1 MSDKT
6 LDVKKE
12 SEKVLAK
19 LAKEGKIPEIR
30 PLTRKER
37 KQLNKDKK
45 NMFISTHDVND
56 QRGPL
61 EVQTDTVDYVLDNFF
76 KDTDWDDLP
85 NNVCFAFATS
95 VLAATFKDYVAEK
108 N

>member
-1 MSDKT
+1 MSDKE
-6 LDVKKE
+6 LDSKKAT
-12 SEKVLAK
+12 EKVLGR

-37 KQLNKDKK
+37 KQLNKDKQ

-56 QRGPL
+56 HRGPL

-76 KDTDWDDLP
+76 KGTDWDDLP
-85 NNVCFAFATS
+85 NNVCAAF
-95 VLAATFKDYVAEK
+95 VVCVMGATFKDTLAEK